1 MDDLSDQTLDAMK
14 QNADIDRVT
23 DDTDTENLYLNV

>member
-23 DDTDTENLYLNV
+23 DGTENLYLNV

>member
-14 QNADIDRVT
+14 QNADIDRVI
-23 DDTDTENLYLNV
+23 DDTENLYLNV